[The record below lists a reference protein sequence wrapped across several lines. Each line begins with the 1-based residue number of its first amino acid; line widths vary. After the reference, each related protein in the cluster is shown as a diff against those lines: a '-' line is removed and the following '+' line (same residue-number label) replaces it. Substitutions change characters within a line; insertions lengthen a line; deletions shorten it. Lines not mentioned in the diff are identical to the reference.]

1 MTEEQIIDTWGLFKE
16 YVDKKQIEIVAEKFV
31 DMLADYGV
39 DDETFVSSL
48 GSSNSLDQ
56 AINYYLDVDDDDEEE
71 EDY

>member
-56 AINYYLDVDDDDEEE
+56 AINYYLDVDDEEE